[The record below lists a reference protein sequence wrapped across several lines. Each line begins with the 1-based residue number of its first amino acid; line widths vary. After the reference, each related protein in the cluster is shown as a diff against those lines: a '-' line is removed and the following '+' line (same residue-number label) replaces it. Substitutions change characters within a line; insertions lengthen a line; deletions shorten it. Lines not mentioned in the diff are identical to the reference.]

1 MSKRICS
8 ILIPYKTS
16 EAGILVFL
24 QKRAEDALRGQGMF
38 GFFGGG
44 AENDENIEQTLE
56 REIQEELSIAPKE
69 YKFFGTYESEG
80 AILSVFLM
88 EVKDDF
94 ELTIKV
100 NEGEYGKFFD
110 EQESQAETKL
120 SETDK
125 RILRDFC
132 QTKQ

>member
-8 ILIPYKTS
+8 ILIPYKIN
-16 EAGILVFL
+16 EGGIFVFL
-24 QKRAEDALRGQGMF
+24 QKRAEDALRGPGMF

-56 REIQEELSIAPKE
+56 REIQEELSITPKD
-69 YKFFGTYESEG
+69 YQFFGTYESAG

-94 ELTIKV
+94 ELTVEV
-100 NEGEYGKFFD
+100 NEGEYGKFFS
-110 EQESQAETKL
+110 EQESQAEPKL

-125 RILRDFC
+125 LILRDFC